1 MIQSI
6 DKAKQTKSL
15 IEDLRDLVK
24 DDWMLMDQEIEQQLS
39 SDIGLINSISVSYTH
54 LTLPTILLV

>member
-24 DDWMLMDQEIEQQLS
+24 DEWMLMD
-39 SDIGLINSISVSYTH
+39 
-54 LTLPTILLV
+54 